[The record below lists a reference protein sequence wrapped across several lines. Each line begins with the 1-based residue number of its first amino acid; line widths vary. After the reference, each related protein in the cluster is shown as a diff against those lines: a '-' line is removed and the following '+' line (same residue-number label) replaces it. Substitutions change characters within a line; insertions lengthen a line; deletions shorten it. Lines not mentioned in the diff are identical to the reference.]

1 MAQPTRSVAFS
12 NDGRELYGI
21 HHATANWSLF
31 RIEVATARL
40 TEVRDLAME
49 HRPATLEGWSGRLAF
64 MQDGNHILYS
74 TGQFDSSLWLLRG
87 FQPPRLVDRL
97 LGRH

>member
-1 MAQPTRSVAFS
+1 MAFA

-31 RIEVATARL
+31 GIEVATARL

-49 HRPATLEGWSGRLAF
+49 HRPATLEGWSGRRAF
-64 MQDGNHILYS
+64 MQAVTILYS